1 MRKHEF
7 TENGEPICD
16 YCLGKGHIERYC
28 PEKRRTSGFSK
39 HKSQQGHFQG
49 KNPKHYVVSVV
60 YAIDDCAEVP
70 MVINVGVYGEHINGM
85 LDSGAMENVID
96 IKTLERMNP
105 HVRVERFRKRLI
117 GADKKHIRVRGT
129 AFIPVRIGKK
139 KRKLRGVLKLKI
151 LTRN

>member
-1 MRKHEF
+1 MNSRK
-7 TENGEPICD
+7 NGDLICD
-16 YCLGKGHIERYC
+16 YCLGKGDIERYC
-28 PEKRRTSGFSK
+28 PEKRRTRGFSK
-39 HKSQQGHFQG
+39 HKPQQGYFQG
-49 KNPKHYVVSVV
+49 KNSKHYVVSVV
-60 YAIDDCAEVP
+60 YAIDDRAEVP

-96 IKTLERMNP
+96 IKALERMNP

-117 GADKKHIRVRGT
+117 GADKKPIRVRRT

>member
-1 MRKHEF
+1 MNSRKM
-7 TENGEPICD
+7 ENQYVIIV
-16 YCLGKGHIERYC
+16 LGKDTLKDIVQRKEGQVVFQNTSPNRDISK
-28 PEKRRTSGFSK
+28 EKNS
-39 HKSQQGHFQG
+39 
-49 KNPKHYVVSVV
+49 KHYVASVV
-60 YAIDDCAEVP
+60 YAIDDRAEVP

-96 IKTLERMNP
+96 IKALERMNP

-117 GADKKHIRVRGT
+117 GADKKHIRVRRT